1 MFGESIDAVLKGAE
15 SKLGFM
21 KSNPLGYFMASA
33 IAGMFITF
41 GSMISM
47 SIGGYL
53 TALMGP
59 AAKIGAAIAFA
70 AALSMVITAGCEL
83 FTGNNLTVGMLGI
96 DKPRRWGE
104 IAGLWAYCWLG
115 NLVGSWITIAVY
127 HYAGADTVACVSQY
141 FAKVSASKVSFTPPS
156 DGPARHPLQRAR
168 LPCRVVRGSTEGGIR
183 QADHDRLVHPR
194 LHGLRLRALGCQHV
208 HHRNRPAESL
218 RRGHYLG
225 GLCEVAW
232 LRHPRQHPRRRRH
245 ARPALLPDG
254 REARGGQ
261 IA

>member
-141 FAKVSASKVSFTPPS
+141 FAKVSASKVSFTPLQMVLRGILAQHLVPS
-156 DGPARHPLQRAR
+156 TDGSRRWA
-168 LPCRVVRGSTEGGIR
+168 VTELLVNTPGIANQIATGRTSQIPSAIETGGN
-183 QADHDRLVHPR
+183 
-194 LHGLRLRALGCQHV
+194 LGM
-208 HHRNRPAESL
+208 RSLEDSLATLL
-218 RRGHYLG
+218 RRGCITERAALAITRNPET
-225 GLCEVAW
+225 L
-232 LRHPRQHPRRRRH
+232 RRRLY
-245 ARPALLPDG
+245 A
-254 REARGGQ
+254 E
-261 IA
+261 

>member
-141 FAKVSASKVSFTPPS
+141 FAKVSASKVSFTP
-156 DGPARHPLQRAR
+156 LQMVLRGILCNVLVCLAVWCAVR
-168 LPCRVVRGSTEGGIR
+168 LKEESAKLIMTVWCILVFMVCGFEHSVANMSIIGIALLNPCGEAITWAGYAKSLGFVTLGNILGAVVMLALPYYLMVGKREGGR
-183 QADHDRLVHPR
+183 
-194 LHGLRLRALGCQHV
+194 
-208 HHRNRPAESL
+208 
-218 RRGHYLG
+218 
-225 GLCEVAW
+225 
-232 LRHPRQHPRRRRH
+232 
-245 ARPALLPDG
+245 
-254 REARGGQ
+254 
-261 IA
+261 